1 MGSLQIIFDGEV
13 ASRVFDHLNI
23 SSISSTSSSERA
35 SASQQDLQNKNILL
49 QTFSKKIRAKE
60 KVKHREIFKAIL
72 NMALINSHTLKNQ
85 NAASCK
91 KKVLITLSVRGSQYL
106 HKINEYIQEILQPC
120 VQRHPDIQLGVGSN
134 VLLFYLNGICLPI

>member
-1 MGSLQIIFDGEV
+1 MGPLQIIFDGEV

-35 SASQQDLQNKNILL
+35 SASQQDLQNKN
-49 QTFSKKIRAKE
+49 FCCKPFKKNRAKE

-72 NMALINSHTLKNQ
+72 NMALIKQPHLKKQ

-91 KKVLITLSVRGSQYL
+91 KKVLLTLLDRGSQNL
-106 HKINEYIQEILQPC
+106 HKINEFIQEILQPC

-134 VLLFYLNGICLPI
+134 VLLFHLNGICLPI